1 MKHTFLIFTFLFTIS
16 GFSQTN
22 VGFDLID
29 AKMAAIPVDSTT
41 TTTGISNYIKTNF
54 KTENDKI
61 RAVFYWIASNIS
73 YDVQHMFE
81 PNTNQNPQEKIT
93 TTLKTKTGVCIH
105 YAEVF
110 KDLANKIGIKTN
122 IIVGYT
128 KQNGAI
134 ATIAHAWCAS
144 FIDGKWV
151 LFDPTWGS
159 GGINNGKFVKKINN
173 SYFKVEPKKM
183 IVSHIPFDYLWQ
195 FLNYPLTNREFY
207 NGKTETDS
215 TKKRFD
221 FQNEIDKFEKLI
233 DTDKAFESAARIEA
247 NGIVNNL
254 ILDQYKFEKSNFKA
268 LNQNKNVDKVKIIVT
283 NYNEA
288 ITYLNDFIVYRNKKF
303 KPEQSDSELKMM
315 IQNVKDKFKKCEND
329 IYSLGS
335 LGNEN
340 ASNLNSIKKSI
351 ASSIAQTQEQ
361 EVFVKEYLS
370 KNELGRKL
378 MFGSFRK
385 QN

>member
-1 MKHTFLIFTFLFTIS
+1 MKHTFLILTFLFTIS

-29 AKMAAIPVDSTT
+29 TKMAAIPVDSIT

-81 PNTNQNPQEKIT
+81 PNTIQNPQEKIT

-144 FIDGKWV
+144 IIDGKWF

-329 IYSLGS
+329 IYSLGN

-351 ASSIAQTQEQ
+351 AGSIEQTQVQ
-361 EVFVKEYLS
+361 VAFVKEYLS
-370 KNELGRKL
+370 KSEMGRKL
-378 MFGSFRK
+378 MFSSFRK
-385 QN
+385 QH

>member
-1 MKHTFLIFTFLFTIS
+1 MKNTFFIFTLF
-16 GFSQTN
+16 FSIITSSQVIIGTEKADN
-22 VGFDLID
+22 IM
-29 AKMAAIPVDSTT
+29 AKIPVDSTT

-81 PNTNQNPQEKIT
+81 PNTIQNPKEKIAS
-93 TTLKTKTGVCIH
+93 TLKTKTGVCIH

-110 KDLANKIGIKTN
+110 NAIANKLGIKTR

-128 KQNGAI
+128 KQNGVI
-134 ATIAHAWCAS
+134 ATISHAWCAS
-144 FIDGKWV
+144 QIDGKWF

-159 GGINNGKFVKKINN
+159 GGLNNGKFVKKLNN
-173 SYFKVEPKKM
+173 SYYKVEPQKM

-195 FLNYPLTNREFY
+195 FLNFPITNKEFY
-207 NGKTETDS
+207 EGKTASNTS
-215 TKKRFD
+215 KKSFD
-221 FQNEIDKFEKLI
+221 FQNEINKFEKLI

-254 ILDQYKFEKSNFKA
+254 ILDQYKFEKNNFKA
-268 LNQNKNVDKVKIIVT
+268 LNQNKNIDKVKLIVT

-351 ASSIAQTQEQ
+351 ASSIAQTEAQ

-370 KNELGRKL
+370 KSEIGRKL
-378 MFGSFRK
+378 MFSSFRK

>member
-1 MKHTFLIFTFLFTIS
+1 MKNTFFIFTLFFTIIS
-16 GFSQTN
+16 SSQAIVRTEKVDN
-22 VGFDLID
+22 IM
-29 AKMAAIPVDSTT
+29 AKIPIDSTAS
-41 TTTGISNYIKTNF
+41 TTGIANYIKANF

-73 YDVQHMFE
+73 YDVKSMFE
-81 PNTNQNPQEKIT
+81 PNTIQNPQEKIVA
-93 TTLKTKTGVCIH
+93 TLKTKTGVCIH

-110 KDLANKIGIKTN
+110 NAIANKAGIKTY

-128 KQNGAI
+128 KQNQVI
-134 ATIAHAWCAS
+134 AAMSHAWCAS
-144 FIDGKWV
+144 QIDGKWF

-159 GGINNGKFVKKINN
+159 GGINNGMFVKKLNN
-173 SYFKVEPKKM
+173 SFYKVEPQKM
-183 IVSHIPFDYLWQ
+183 IASHIPFDYLWQ
-195 FLNYPLTNREFY
+195 FLNYPITNKEFY
-207 NGKTETDS
+207 EGKSAANTS
-215 TKKRFD
+215 KKSFD
-221 FQNEIDKFEKLI
+221 FQNEINKFEKLI

-254 ILDQYKFEKSNFKA
+254 ILDQYKFEKNNFKA
-268 LNQNKNVDKVKIIVT
+268 LNQNKNVDKVKLIVT

-303 KPEQSDSELKMM
+303 KPEQSDSELKNR
-315 IQNVKDKFKKCEND
+315 IQIVKDKFKKCEND

-351 ASSIAQTQEQ
+351 AGSIQQTEEQ
-361 EVFVKEYLS
+361 EAFVKEYLS
-370 KNELGRKL
+370 KSEMGRKL
-378 MFGSFRK
+378 MFSSFRK